1 MAPYAC
7 RVKGLARKTCGASEV
22 RRYLFLTLARV
33 AAPVFLCGFLAVLI
47 AYWALR
53 FARLL

>member
-1 MAPYAC
+1 M
-7 RVKGLARKTCGASEV
+7 
-22 RRYLFLTLARV
+22 RRYLFVTLARIAV
-33 AAPVFLCGFLAVLI
+33 PVFLCGFLAVLI